1 MRKYLALFMASMT
14 LIFALAACGQ
24 KDISGDY
31 TATVKMS
38 DINDAAEKA
47 DDAITKGFMEN
58 MNVTLKMNLDKKNYS
73 ISLDSDKL
81 ISDVKQYA
89 TDHFDE
95 IVDEALKQQNMDKS
109 QITDDLAKKAGYDS
123 AQAFYD
129 ELKNQM
135 LKAME
140 DAMKKEVAKGIDT
153 NSKGSYKVAGGKV
166 IFAEGGSK
174 LGLGQGQINKDGSI
188 TIKISDSQ
196 LKIDHIDLV
205 KNN

>member
-1 MRKYLALFMASMT
+1 MGDGSAQQAVVRRLPSQ
-14 LIFALAACGQ
+14 Q
-24 KDISGDY
+24 K
-31 TATVKMS
+31 
-38 DINDAAEKA
+38 
-47 DDAITKGFMEN
+47 
-58 MNVTLKMNLDKKNYS
+58 
-73 ISLDSDKL
+73 
-81 ISDVKQYA
+81 
-89 TDHFDE
+89 
-95 IVDEALKQQNMDKS
+95 EAPIGL
-109 QITDDLAKKAGYDS
+109 DDLAKKAGYDS

-196 LKIDHIDLV
+196 LKIDHIDFV